1 MFTRKKIIYLAS
13 MASMM
18 MSMPA
23 EAQQSAIYADNIK
36 TLQLKVNGLWGEPP
50 VMNLGG
56 YNRIEISFDDMQHSY
71 VRYVY
76 KLVHCN
82 ADWTESDIFDSDY
95 VNGFNEG
102 IIDNY
107 EQSVNTQM
115 LYNHYTLEIPNDEMQ
130 PKISGNYKLYVY
142 VDGEEEPVL
151 QACFSLLEPHV
162 GVSASISA
170 NTDIDTYSSHQQV
183 SMIINYANYL
193 VSSPQT
199 EFKPVVYQNR
209 RPDNFICGIMPSYI
223 SGRELKYEHNRQ
235 LIFDAGNEY
244 RRFEILDPYVPTM
257 HVYEMEFFDPYYHA
271 TLYEDAQRR
280 NYIYDEDQDG
290 RFLIRNDDNINNDT
304 ESDYFYTHFKLKMPR
319 IGGGDV
325 YLNGDLTYN
334 QFAPQYKMKYN
345 EIDKAYEIVVPLK
358 QGSYNYQYMF
368 VSDDGSKTSLSPTE
382 GNFHQT
388 ENEYTIYVYHRPV
401 GGRYDKL
408 VGFKQ
413 IIFKQN

>member
-1 MFTRKKIIYLAS
+1 
-13 MASMM
+13 M

-56 YNRIEISFDDMQHSY
+56 NNRIEISFDDMQHSY

-183 SMIINYANYL
+183 SMIIL
-193 VSSPQT
+193 
-199 EFKPVVYQNR
+199 
-209 RPDNFICGIMPSYI
+209 
-223 SGRELKYEHNRQ
+223 
-235 LIFDAGNEY
+235 
-244 RRFEILDPYVPTM
+244 
-257 HVYEMEFFDPYYHA
+257 
-271 TLYEDAQRR
+271 
-280 NYIYDEDQDG
+280 
-290 RFLIRNDDNINNDT
+290 
-304 ESDYFYTHFKLKMPR
+304 
-319 IGGGDV
+319 
-325 YLNGDLTYN
+325 
-334 QFAPQYKMKYN
+334 
-345 EIDKAYEIVVPLK
+345 
-358 QGSYNYQYMF
+358 
-368 VSDDGSKTSLSPTE
+368 
-382 GNFHQT
+382 
-388 ENEYTIYVYHRPV
+388 
-401 GGRYDKL
+401 
-408 VGFKQ
+408 
-413 IIFKQN
+413 